1 MGTPVPEKGTLMKI
15 VGVLP
20 IALVGA
26 LAACQQGAISNQGNG
41 GSGLAGGAG
50 GEIGPAVGGVSGS
63 SSIPLL
69 VPDAGR
75 SDVADPATPTES
87 ANCGLIPFDVTRR
100 PADVLLVLDRSAS
113 MIEHEVTGLNGQMV
127 TRAQAAKDAVGSIVR
142 ETEADILWG
151 LKMFPEGNSAYCVV
165 TPDKVDVTLDLNNY
179 ANISKVV
186 NADAFDGDGTPT
198 AAAVSAGA
206 NYLKNTVKDGNSKY
220 LILATDGEP
229 SDNDKNQCTGTW
241 ASPDVKT
248 AAVNAVAAAAA
259 DGIKTYVIGVNTSSS
274 SSSRTTLNRLA
285 QAGKTADPPIAAGE
299 DITSSKNL
307 TEHFYAADD
316 SQGMVTAL
324 GKITGQ
330 ISDCRFPLGKAPG
343 VPDNVVVKV
352 TDASGNLVRVPVDA
366 THSDGWD
373 YTGTDHLTIE
383 IYGSWCGKV
392 KATTANN
399 KVSIIFGCLGQI
411 IP

>member
-1 MGTPVPEKGTLMKI
+1 MKI
-15 VGVLP
+15 AGLLP

-26 LAACQQGAISNQGNG
+26 LSACQMGAISSEGHG
-41 GSGLAGGAG
+41 GSVPAG
-50 GEIGPAVGGVSGS
+50 GEGGEPGRASGGVPGR
-63 SSIPLL
+63 SSIPLNL
-69 VPDAGR
+69 PDASR
-75 SDVADPATPTES
+75 SDGADPATPTEN

-113 MIEHEVTGLNGQMV
+113 MVEHEVTGLTGQMV
-127 TRAQAAKDAVGSIVR
+127 TRAQAAKDAVNAIIK
-142 ETEADILWG
+142 ETEASILWG

-165 TPDKVDVTLDLNNY
+165 TPDKVDVTLDLHNY
-179 ANISKVV
+179 ANLSKVV

-206 NYLKNTVKDGNSKY
+206 NYLKNLVKDGNPKY
-220 LILATDGEP
+220 LILATDGGP

-248 AAVNAVAAAAA
+248 AAVNEVAAAAA

-274 SSSRTTLNRLA
+274 SSARTTLNRLA
-285 QAGKTADPPIAAGE
+285 QAGQTADPPIAAGE
-299 DITSSKNL
+299 DLTSSKNL
-307 TEHFYAADD
+307 TEHFFAADD

-324 GKITGQ
+324 GTITGQ
-330 ISDCRFPLGKAPG
+330 ISDCRFPLGKAPD

-352 TDASGNLVRVPVDA
+352 TDASGALVRVPVDTA
-366 THSDGWD
+366 HSDGWD
-373 YTGTDHLTIE
+373 YAGTDHLTIE
-383 IYGSWCGKV
+383 VFGSWCGKV

-399 KVSIIFGCLGQI
+399 KVSIIFGCAGQI